1 MHSVAL
7 QHVTLPDGQPL
18 GALRPRDV
26 VRWLPQ
32 LPVGKSTKASAQDRP
47 TTLAPTTV
55 ALYVLRTLD
64 RFMQSMDPH
73 VRAEAHTPWS
83 MTQST
88 DLSPQTIAEAAQ
100 ALWDMIGSSQAPNG
114 RRVPCPH
121 DAYVKYLQLHPEA
134 CVRLFRE
141 YNALLLDEAQDLS
154 ACQTSLLLGARGHCG
169 VIVVGDVHQKIYGF
183 RGGSALAFHA
193 RLYPPTATFH
203 LTQSFRFGPEVATI
217 ATKILRLKAPPPWH
231 NEREH
236 GLWPRPRLTGHGTD
250 AVYLHGVPTAQ
261 PHTRIYRTNALLA
274 REMLWLAST
283 LPRDASL
290 YLKTSQTLTHRA
302 MVDLL
307 RDAHKLYHGQADAIP
322 HGSPLRDFAAWK
334 ELEEHVEAEEGGDGK
349 LGVVLSLAEAIAAPD
364 FLERLRGLEQ
374 QFVADEREAFVI
386 LTTVHQAKGLEW
398 DRVLVADDFSPTMQ
412 ARALSLRP
420 QVAQLGAQDELN
432 HMYVALTRARQ
443 ELILPPCVLQWLV
456 ATDGL
461 YRYRFTA
468 KSRGGTTC
476 PQCQAAKVCLVQ
488 MCRRYAG
495 SSRFDDRVDTLGC
508 LRCVRR
514 QLADDEELEDF
525 VRWIDMCGVSTA
537 TGQLSTT
544 AIARTLRRYQAA
556 TAPSSKR
563 ARPNPS
569 PSIDSAPT
577 RHEDRQRWTG
587 LARAD
592 RAERYQHF
600 LEALPSR
607 MDLWLGSGAACTSVL
622 S

>member
-7 QHVTLPDGQPL
+7 QHVTLPDGQSVGP
-18 GALRPRDV
+18 LRPRDV
-26 VRWLPQ
+26 ARWLPQ
-32 LPVGKSTKASAQDRP
+32 LPVGKSTKATAQGRNS
-47 TTLAPTTV
+47 TLAPTTV

-88 DLSPQTIAEAAQ
+88 DLAPQAVAEAAQ
-100 ALWDMIGSSQAPNG
+100 ALWDMIGTSQAPNG

-154 ACQTSLLLGARGHCG
+154 ACQTSILLSARGHCG

-183 RGGSALAFHA
+183 RGGNALAFHA

-203 LTQSFRFGPEVATI
+203 LTQSFRFGPEVAAI
-217 ATKILRLKAPPPWH
+217 ATKVLRLKAPPPWH

-236 GLWPRPRLTGHGTD
+236 GVWLRPRLTGHGAD
-250 AVYLHGVPTAQ
+250 AVRVHGVPMTR

-283 LPRDASL
+283 LPPDASL

-364 FLERLRGLEQ
+364 FLERICGLER
-374 QFVADEREAFVI
+374 QFVEDERDASVI

-398 DRVLVADDFSPTMQ
+398 DRVLVADDFSPALQ

-420 QVAQLGAQDELN
+420 QVTQLGAQDELN
-432 HMYVALTRARQ
+432 HMYVALTRARH
-443 ELILPPCVLQWLV
+443 ELVIPPCVLQWLV
-456 ATDGL
+456 ASEGL
-461 YRYRFTA
+461 FRYRFTG
-468 KSRGGTTC
+468 KSRSTACG
-476 PQCQAAKVCLVQ
+476 QCHARKMCLVQ
-488 MCRRYAG
+488 LCRRYAG
-495 SSRFDDRVDTLGC
+495 TSRFDDRIDTLGC
-508 LRCVRR
+508 LRCVRQ
-514 QLADDEELEDF
+514 QLADDEDLEDF

-537 TGQLSTT
+537 TGQLSTS
-544 AIARTLRRYQAA
+544 AMARTLRRYRAA
-556 TAPSSKR
+556 AAPAPKR
-563 ARPNPS
+563 ARMERVPVDGVVPRDERARFAS
-569 PSIDSAPT
+569 
-577 RHEDRQRWTG
+577 
-587 LARAD
+587 LARAE
-592 RAERYQHF
+592 RAERYVHF
-600 LEALPSR
+600 LEEQQSRVEMWLAL
-607 MDLWLGSGAACTSVL
+607 GTS
-622 S
+622 